1 MSSNDK
7 IDYKFA
13 ELTRVLNNGLSRMKA
28 EAHGGNSVLLVY
40 PPAQEEAYLK
50 KAKEEYGKDGYSFIN
65 CATVLTEQVDELDG
79 IDSVVH
85 EIEVVGELPKRYF
98 KQPFVERIRS
108 RIVSTVEEGSVPV
121 LIRLGVLV
129 GIVSLNRI
137 LEDSRV
143 LSLDQ
148 QIVVLYPGIY
158 RDGLNQLFFLNEQR
172 EASSYRAKIIT
183 S

>member
-13 ELTRVLNNGLSRMKA
+13 ELTRVLNDGLSRMKA

-40 PPAQEEAYLK
+40 PPDREEDYLN
-50 KAKEEYGKDGYSFIN
+50 KAKEEYSGEGYSFVN
-65 CATVLTEQVDELDG
+65 CARVLTDQVDELGG
-79 IDSVVH
+79 IDALVN

-98 KQPFVERIRS
+98 KEPFVERIRDE
-108 RIVSTVEEGSVPV
+108 IVSTVERGSVPV

-143 LSLDQ
+143 LSLNE

-158 RDGLNQLFFLNEQR
+158 RDGGGQLYFLNEQR
-172 EASSYRAKIIT
+172 EASSYRAKIIP

>member
-13 ELTRVLNNGLSRMKA
+13 ELTRVLNEGLSRMKA
-28 EAHGGNSVLLVY
+28 EAHGGNSVLLIY
-40 PPAQEEAYLK
+40 PPDQEEDYLQQ
-50 KAKEEYGKDGYSFIN
+50 ARAEYSGDGYSFVN
-65 CATVLTEQVDELDG
+65 CARVLTDQVDELGGVDEL
-79 IDSVVH
+79 VN

-98 KQPFVERIRS
+98 KEPFVESVRDE
-108 RIVSTVEEGSVPV
+108 IVSAVEEGSVPV

-137 LEDSRV
+137 LEDTRV
-143 LSLDQ
+143 LSLNE

-158 RDGLNQLFFLNEQR
+158 RGGSGQLYFLNEQR
-172 EASSYRAKIIT
+172 EASSYRAKIIA